1 MESFQDELVDLC
13 VRDKAEEIKAKL
25 LVNGQVTAHAAN
37 GYHRKSG
44 VSFLA
49 YLGWTA
55 CQQDSRGVL
64 QFLLKTVSGDVF
76 CQPSDKERRN
86 AIHAATL
93 QKHLECLKLLCAAN
107 LNLNS
112 RDILGRTPL
121 HLACSKGFSKC
132 AEILVNT
139 KAQVNMTDR
148 AGRTPLHVACEEGF
162 PECAEI
168 LCNAK
173 AEVNLTDHFYDTP
186 LDLALRGRHTEVVSI
201 IMKYIRTVLSNQ
213 ECCLHCLCRL
223 LLFSVVTQETRHG
236 QALLVIGFLSWRPFS
251 IASAMCRSSCWI
263 WKAGLE
269 HFPNAVMTLSDNS
282 SGWRFNSTSFVQQ

>member
-121 HLACSKGFSKC
+121 HLACEK
-132 AEILVNT
+132 
-139 KAQVNMTDR
+139 
-148 AGRTPLHVACEEGF
+148 GF